1 MISSCLPTRR
11 ALLVALGLAL
21 GFLAMPPA
29 HASGPKAAEPGDAP
43 AVGTELQ
50 AKRQSVATGFFI
62 SDGGYLVTSQ
72 HVVAGFDQILVLM
85 PGRRVLPASIVKED
99 KTNDLVLLKVA
110 AITPFLY
117 LSHSQGVPAGM
128 DVVTIGYPQ
137 VAIQG
142 VTAKITRGI
151 VNSNTGLRDD
161 IGSFQF
167 SAEIQKGNS
176 GGPLLGPG
184 GTVVGVVRS
193 KLDAF
198 KLSEATKDL
207 PQNVNFAI
215 KSGRL
220 IDFLKGTPGLP
231 STRPLEAEQTIRP
244 ITIYAELR
252 EAIVPIISRNRADH
266 PDVSGSKAK

>member
-1 MISSCLPTRR
+1 LTFRHLSRFFRLEIIF
-11 ALLVALGLAL
+11 ALAVLSHAT
-21 GFLAMPPA
+21 A
-29 HASGPKAAEPGDAP
+29 HANAPKEGGSPEAP
-43 AVGTELQ
+43 AVGAEIQ

-72 HVVAGFDQILVLM
+72 HVIAGFDQVLVLM
-85 PGRRVLPASIVKED
+85 PGRRVLPASIIKED
-99 KTNDLVLLKVA
+99 KTNDLALLKVA

-137 VAIQG
+137 VSIQG

-161 IGSFQF
+161 VGSFQF

-198 KLSEATKDL
+198 KLSESTKDL
-207 PQNVNFAI
+207 PQNVNFAT

-231 STRPLEAEQTIRP
+231 STRPLDAEQTIRP

-266 PDVSGSKAK
+266 PETPSSKAK

>member
-1 MISSCLPTRR
+1 LRSSPAPFWSGLARAMCLSLTT
-11 ALLVALGLAL
+11 ALTVALAN
-21 GFLAMPPA
+21 PA
-29 HASGPKAAEPGDAP
+29 SANQEKSPAADAKD
-43 AVGTELQ
+43 VELR
-50 AKRQSVATGFFI
+50 RQSVATGFFI
-62 SDGGYLVTSQ
+62 SDAGYLVTSH
-72 HVVAGFDQILVLM
+72 HVVAGFDEILVLM
-85 PGRRVLPASIVKED
+85 PGRRVLRAALLKED
-99 KTNDLVLLKVA
+99 KVNDLALLKVA

-142 VTAKITRGI
+142 TTPKITRGI
-151 VNSNTGLRDD
+151 VNSNTGLLDD
-161 IGSFQF
+161 LGSFQF

-176 GGPLLGPG
+176 GGPLLGPK

-198 KLSEATKDL
+198 KMSEKTKDL
-207 PQNVNFAI
+207 PQNVNFAT

-231 STRPLEAEQTIRP
+231 STRPLDAEQAIQP
-244 ITIYAELR
+244 ITIYAELKD
-252 EAIVPIISRNRADH
+252 AIVPIISRIG
-266 PDVSGSKAK
+266 VTSGETKKP

>member
-1 MISSCLPTRR
+1 MFRLRPFGGGFLQTLC
-11 ALLVALGLAL
+11 LGLATSIAFAL
-21 GFLAMPPA
+21 PNSTLAA
-29 HASGPKAAEPGDAP
+29 QEQATLADAKD
-43 AVGTELQ
+43 VELS
-50 AKRQSVATGFFI
+50 RQSVATGFFI
-62 SDGGYLVTSQ
+62 SDAGYLVTSH
-72 HVVAGFDQILVLM
+72 HVIAGFDEILVLM
-85 PGRRVLPASIVKED
+85 PARRVLRAKVIKED
-99 KTNDLVLLKVA
+99 KVNDLALLKVA

-142 VTAKITRGI
+142 ITPKITRGI
-151 VNSNTGLRDD
+151 VNSNTGLLDD
-161 IGSFQF
+161 LGSFQF

-198 KLSEATKDL
+198 KMSEKTKDL
-207 PQNVNFAI
+207 PQNVNFAT

-231 STRPLEAEQTIRP
+231 STRRLDAEQAIQP
-244 ITIYAELR
+244 IVIYAELKD
-252 EAIVPIISRNRADH
+252 AIVPIVSR
-266 PDVSGSKAK
+266 SGVAGNETKKP

>member
-1 MISSCLPTRR
+1 MISKFLLTRR
-11 ALLVALGLAL
+11 GLLRALALGL
-21 GFLAMPPA
+21 LAVSPA
-29 HASGPKAAEPGDAP
+29 HANDAKAAASAAGDAP
-43 AVGTELQ
+43 AVGAELQ

-72 HVVAGFDQILVLM
+72 HVIAGFDQILVLM
-85 PGRRVLPASIVKED
+85 PGRRVLPASVIKED
-99 KTNDLVLLKVA
+99 KANDLALLKVS

-142 VTAKITRGI
+142 VTPKITRGI

-207 PQNVNFAI
+207 PQNVNFAT

-231 STRPLEAEQTIRP
+231 TTRPLEAEQTIRP

-266 PDVSGSKAK
+266 PDISGSKAK